1 MTYSAST
8 HDCSLIGGGPLI
20 EIMDLGMHAYADT
33 FIAED
38 QLHLSEPVFPL
49 KVMLDPATGHIQ
61 LRYISPDRDRY
72 TLYAYSYTSSN
83 SGVSRQHW
91 QELAREI
98 ATWSAPND
106 RVLEIGSNDGYL
118 SEQLASLG
126 KSVLGV
132 DPSREMCDLAQAR
145 GVSVINDLFSQIT
158 ADAVKNTHGLQGIVI
173 SNNVLNHANDP
184 VEFAQAVAS
193 VLEPSG
199 TWVFEVPYWRDMV
212 RNNWFD
218 MIYHEHPSYF
228 TVRSI
233 RALLQ
238 KAGLVIQHVEIVD
251 YHGSSLRIQAGRG
264 SESADVSALID
275 QEIKEGLFE
284 TDTYQEWYS
293 RMSRKR
299 DAVLNEV
306 TRLRLLEPTVPVI
319 GVGAAA
325 KANTLMNF
333 YRFDSSIL
341 HCVTDAS
348 PMKQGKYTPLTR
360 IPILGDD
367 EFAKHD
373 RCYALILS
381 WNISEGLRKTLL
393 SINPNVKFIQI

>member
-8 HDCSLIGGGPLI
+8 HECSLIGGGPLV

-49 KVMLDPATGHIQ
+49 KVMLDPITGHIQ

-72 TLYAYSYTSSN
+72 TLYSYSYTSSN
-83 SGVSRQHW
+83 SSVSRQHW
-91 QELAREI
+91 DELAQEI
-98 ATWSAPND
+98 LSKITLEDSI
-106 RVLEIGSNDGYL
+106 LEIGSNDGYL
-118 SEQLASLG
+118 SSQFLG
-126 KSVLGV
+126 KCRSVLGV
-132 DPSREMCDLAQAR
+132 DPSREMCDLAQSK
-145 GVSVINDLFSQIT
+145 GLPVINDLFTQIT
-158 ADAVKNTHGLQGIVI
+158 ADAIRNTNGLQKIVI

-184 VEFAQAVAS
+184 VDFAQAVAS
-193 VLEPSG
+193 VLTPDG

-228 TVRSI
+228 TVHSVRH
-233 RALLQ
+233 LLKQ
-238 KAGLVIQHVEIVD
+238 AGLVIQDVEVIN
-251 YHGSSLRIQAGRG
+251 YHGSSLRITAGQG
-264 SESADVSALID
+264 IECPQVPSLID
-275 QEIKEGLFE
+275 QEISEGLF
-284 TDTYQEWYS
+284 DPNTYQAWYS
-293 RMSRKR
+293 RIARQR
-299 DAVLNEV
+299 DVVLNEI
-306 TRLRLLEPTVPVI
+306 TRLRLLEPKVPII

-333 YRFDSSIL
+333 YRLDSSIL

-348 PMKQGKYTPLTR
+348 DRKQGKYTPLSR
-360 IPILGDD
+360 IPIRGDN
-367 EFAKHD
+367 EFGLHD

-381 WNISEGLRKTLL
+381 WNISEGLRQTLL
-393 SINPNVKFIQI
+393 SINPNVKFIQL